1 MEKLFKALI
10 IGFIAGI
17 IDVIPMI
24 IQKLDIYA
32 DISAFSQWIILGI
45 IISYIEIG
53 LKGILKGLLVAEISV
68 IPILIIV
75 SEKGLFSIVPI
86 IVMTAILGS
95 LAGFSVINLQNNIID
110 IS

>member
-1 MEKLFKALI
+1 MKKLLMSLI
-10 IGFIAGI
+10 IGLIAGI
-17 IDVIPMI
+17 FDVVPMI

-32 DISAFSQWIILGI
+32 DFSAFSQWIILGI

-53 LKGILKGLLVAEISV
+53 LKGALKGLLIAEMSV

-86 IVMTAILGS
+86 ILLTAVLG
-95 LAGFSVINLQNNIID
+95 LLVGFFSEKFAK
-110 IS
+110 